1 MTLKVIGAGLGRTG
15 TMSLKLALQRLLG
28 GKCYHMVE
36 LFEHLE
42 EHTPLWHAAA
52 RGEPTDWD
60 RIFDGYVATVDEPS
74 SIMWKELMEYYPD
87 ALVILSLRD
96 PASWWRSANATILKV
111 KQDPPPAGP
120 PERVAWHAM
129 VMEIYKHIHPDG
141 VNDPALTMAS
151 FTAHNERVK
160 AGVPAGRLLL
170 WQAGDGWEPLCK
182 ALKLPVPDEPFPH
195 SNTTE
200 EFQARQ
206 VARKADPDSNT

>member
-1 MTLKVIGAGLGRTG
+1 MSLKVIGAGLGRTG
-15 TMSLKLALQRLLG
+15 TMSLKLALERLLG

-52 RGEPTDWD
+52 RGEAVDWD

-74 SIMWKELMEYYPD
+74 SIMWKQLMDYYPD

-96 PASWWRSANATILKV
+96 PESWWRSANNTILKV
-111 KQDPPPAGP
+111 KQNPPPTEP

-129 VMEIYKHIHPDG
+129 IMDIYPLIHPDG
-141 VNDPALTMAS
+141 VHDPALTQAS
-151 FTAHNERVK
+151 FAAHNARVK
-160 AGVPAGRLLL
+160 AGVTPERLLI
-170 WQAGDGWEPLCK
+170 WQAGDGWEPLCR
-182 ALKLPVPDEPFPH
+182 ALGVPVPDEPFPH

-206 VARKADPDSNT
+206 QARQAGQESEG